1 MHLQS
6 LVADLSLKELKTK
19 AQRTGHSWPEGNPVY
34 QCSGTTGSKAIYF
47 PPSSKNLPRKG
58 WIFAASYLDVRCC
71 KYNRSV
77 ATVSLNCVTSQDGSP
92 LLRTLWPTNAHV
104 PVLHVI
110 FTSLNNS
117 SVADVSYTQKT
128 CTDATAAACCSYFA
142 PLVPYSSW
150 PPYEVM

>member
-34 QCSGTTGSKAIYF
+34 QWSGTTGSKAIYF

-58 WIFAASYLDVRCC
+58 WIFAASYIQ
-71 KYNRSV
+71 RSV
-77 ATVSLNCVTSQDGSP
+77 ATVSLNCVTSRDGLP

-117 SVADVSYTQKT
+117 SVAEVSYTQKT
-128 CTDATAAACCSYFA
+128 YTDAIAAACCSYFA